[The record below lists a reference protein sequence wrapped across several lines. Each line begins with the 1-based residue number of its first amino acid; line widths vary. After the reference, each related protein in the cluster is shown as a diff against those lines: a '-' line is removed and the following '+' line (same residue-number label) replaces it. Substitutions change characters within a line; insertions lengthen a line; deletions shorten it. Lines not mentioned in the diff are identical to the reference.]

1 MPLRHAA
8 PGRAVI
14 FSHRTGAHQ
23 LTKYRTF
30 RFLTSYSPSQPCSS
44 RPNGDVDGKKP
55 RIVLLA
61 IHVTRGISIETLA
74 CRSGNQVV
82 NDSFVSRVPG
92 MQEVNSG
99 LSRRSTASECNTL
112 SKQTAN

>member
-14 FSHRTGAHQ
+14 FSHRTGPHR
-23 LTKYRTF
+23 LTKCRTF

-55 RIVLLA
+55 RTVLLA
-61 IHVTRGISIETLA
+61 IHVTRGISIETPA

-82 NDSFVSRVPG
+82 NGSFVSRVPG
-92 MQEVNSG
+92 MQGVNSG
-99 LSRRSTASECNTL
+99 QNRRSTVSECDTP
-112 SKQTAN
+112 SK